1 MVEDQA
7 LVDRILAGESDL
19 FRTLIDQYRR
29 LVVHVVFRL
38 IPNETDRE
46 DICQEV
52 FCKVYQ
58 NLKTFRHDA
67 KLSTWIARVAYNT
80 CLNFLDK
87 KKLPLYD
94 DLISDTEEMETA
106 IPDNTTRPDLLFE
119 TEQTADIVRNAIDRL
134 PVKYKTIVTL
144 YHLDQMGYN
153 EIAKSLNLP
162 EGTVKSYLFRA
173 RKLLKNRLL
182 AAYRPEEI

>member
-7 LVDRILAGESDL
+7 LVERILAGETGL

-29 LVVHVVFRL
+29 LVIHVVYRL

-58 NLKTFRHDA
+58 NLKTFRHDS

-94 DLISDTEEMETA
+94 DLISEEDDMETT
-106 IPDNTTRPDLLFE
+106 IPDNSNRPDMLFE
-119 TEQTADIVRNAIDRL
+119 SGRTADIVRQAIESL
-134 PVKYKTIVTL
+134 PVKYKAIVTL

-153 EIAKSLNLP
+153 EIAKTLNLP

-173 RKLLKNRLL
+173 RKLLKDRLM
-182 AAYRPEEI
+182 ASYRPEEI